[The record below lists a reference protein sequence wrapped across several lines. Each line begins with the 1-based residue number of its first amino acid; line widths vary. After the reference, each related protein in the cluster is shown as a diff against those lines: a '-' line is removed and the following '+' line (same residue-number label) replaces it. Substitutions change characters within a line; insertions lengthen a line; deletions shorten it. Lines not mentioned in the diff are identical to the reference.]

1 MSRRQY
7 TLTTS
12 EHGAGR
18 GNRTPTSFRKPD
30 FESGASTSSAIPA
43 CLIGPV
49 QGSAPPERRTVYA
62 RIRRLATLS
71 EAYASKMADMSKFAD
86 IDIDPGIIKRAA
98 AGDARAHEIIYRA
111 FSAPVYS
118 ICLRFT
124 KVPAHAEDLVQETF
138 IEIMRSIAKFRG
150 EAALGSWIRR
160 IAVTK
165 ALMFL
170 RSAWTK
176 RGQMLADDWHEVT
189 EGDALS
195 HGVSRHPDDAL
206 DLDAALASLSDVSR
220 AVVWLHDVEGFTHK
234 EIAGF
239 MGKTESFSKSQ
250 LSRAYQ
256 RLRPLLEVQE
266 DGKQAEGAAVS
277 Y

>member
-1 MSRRQY
+1 
-7 TLTTS
+7 
-12 EHGAGR
+12 
-18 GNRTPTSFRKPD
+18 
-30 FESGASTSSAIPA
+30 
-43 CLIGPV
+43 
-49 QGSAPPERRTVYA
+49 
-62 RIRRLATLS
+62 
-71 EAYASKMADMSKFAD
+71 MSKFAD
-86 IDIDPGIIKRAA
+86 IEIDPAIVKRAA
-98 AGDARAHEIIYRA
+98 RGDARAHAIIYRSFA
-111 FSAPVYS
+111 TPVYS

-138 IEIMRSIAKFRG
+138 IEVMRSIARFRG

-176 RGQMLADDWHEVT
+176 RGQSLADDWHDST
-189 EGDALS
+189 EGQAVS
-195 HGVSRHPDDAL
+195 HGISSHPDDAI
-206 DLDAALASLSDVSR
+206 DLDSALANLPDVAR

-234 EIAGF
+234 EIAGL

-256 RLRPLLEVQE
+256 RLRPMLVVAGSDTQP
-266 DGKQAEGAAVS
+266 DGAVVRS

>member
-1 MSRRQY
+1 
-7 TLTTS
+7 
-12 EHGAGR
+12 
-18 GNRTPTSFRKPD
+18 
-30 FESGASTSSAIPA
+30 
-43 CLIGPV
+43 
-49 QGSAPPERRTVYA
+49 
-62 RIRRLATLS
+62 
-71 EAYASKMADMSKFAD
+71 MSKFAD
-86 IDIDPGIIKRAA
+86 IEIDSGIVRRAA
-98 AGDARAHEIIYRA
+98 NGDVRAHEIIYRA
-111 FSAPVYS
+111 FAAPVYS

-138 IEIMRSIAKFRG
+138 IEVMRSIARFRG

-176 RGQMLADDWHEVT
+176 RGQSLSDDWQDTT
-189 EGDALS
+189 EGQAAS
-195 HGVSRHPDDAL
+195 HGISNYPDDAM
-206 DLDAALASLSDVSR
+206 DLDAALANLPDVAR

-234 EIAGF
+234 EIAGL

-250 LSRAYQ
+250 LSRAYR
-256 RLRPLLEVQE
+256 RLRPMLSVADSTTQP
-266 DGKQAEGAAVS
+266 DAATAGT

>member
-1 MSRRQY
+1 MS
-7 TLTTS
+7 
-12 EHGAGR
+12 A
-18 GNRTPTSFRKPD
+18 
-30 FESGASTSSAIPA
+30 SAIVKTA
-43 CLIGPV
+43 ASRGIG
-49 QGSAPPERRTVYA
+49 QKHKNN
-62 RIRRLATLS
+62 ATLFS
-71 EAYASKMADMSKFAD
+71 ARASKIPDMTKFAD
-86 IDIDPGIIKRAA
+86 IQIDAGIIKRAA
-98 AGDARAHEIIYRA
+98 AGDVRAHEIIYRSFA
-111 FSAPVYS
+111 APVYS

-138 IEIMRSIAKFRG
+138 VEIMRSIAKFRG

-165 ALMFL
+165 SLMFL

-176 RGQMLADDWHEVT
+176 RSQALGDDWDDMTPGEAV
-189 EGDALS
+189 S
-195 HGVSRHPDDAL
+195 HGISSHPDDAI
-206 DLDAALASLSDVSR
+206 DLDAALANLPDVGR

-234 EIAGF
+234 EIAAL

-256 RLRPLLEVQE
+256 RLRPMLGVEERTQP
-266 DGKQAEGAAVS
+266 DGAAIGS